1 MIDAKAMSLVLTA
14 PELEELTRYKRPGE
28 QLAELQRRGFHR
40 ARKARDGSVVL
51 ERAHF
56 EAVCAGAVLATREP
70 RVRD

>member
-1 MIDAKAMSLVLTA
+1 MLTLTA

-40 ARKARDGSVVL
+40 ARRARDGSVVL

-56 EAVCAGAVLATREP
+56 EAVCAGGVSASREP
-70 RVRD
+70 RVRE